1 MDKHI
6 KLVTFRVNE
15 IEFKF
20 NGATKP
26 DTQFRI
32 TPKIESKLGQNGKNL
47 FVNLS
52 VRVNEDISSPVP
64 FNLNVVMFGHF
75 VAEKEAEQKVYAE
88 EAIDILYP
96 FLRAAVSSFTANCN
110 IPPYVLPI
118 INSNVIEENP
128 ANAENKDKENLN

>member
-64 FNLNVVMFGHF
+64 FDLTVNAFGTFNVLKD
-75 VAEKEAEQKVYAE
+75 ATEAELASE
-88 EAIDILYP
+88 TMDTLYP
-96 FLRAAVSSFTANCN
+96 FVRAAVASMTANCN
-110 IPPYVLPI
+110 IPPYILPI
-118 INSNVIEENP
+118 INSDNAQIES
-128 ANAENKDKENLN
+128 KKEEGVN

>member
-1 MDKHI
+1 MEKHI
-6 KLVTFRVNE
+6 RLVTFRVNE

-20 NGATKP
+20 NGAIQP
-26 DTQFRI
+26 GTQFHI
-32 TPKIESKLGQNGKNL
+32 TPKIESKLGQNKNDL

-52 VRVNEDISSPVP
+52 VRINEDISSPVP

-88 EAIDILYP
+88 EAIETLYP

-110 IPPYVLPI
+110 IPPYVLPL
-118 INSNVIEENP
+118 INSAVSSKDKNGDKND
-128 ANAENKDKENLN
+128 DKENLN

>member
-1 MDKHI
+1 MEKHVALI
-6 KLVTFRVNE
+6 TYRINNV
-15 IEFKF
+15 EFKF
-20 NGATKP
+20 KEGIQPGTK
-26 DTQFRI
+26 FRI
-32 TPKIESKLGQNGKNL
+32 NPKIECKMGRNQNTL

-52 VRVNEDISSPVP
+52 VRINEDISSPVP

-75 VAEKEAEQKVYAE
+75 VAEKEAEQRVYAE

>member
-1 MDKHI
+1 MEKHI

-20 NGATKP
+20 NGAIKP

-32 TPKIESKLGQNGKNL
+32 VPKIESKLGQNGKNL

-52 VRVNEDISSPVP
+52 VRVNEDISAPVP

-75 VAEKEAEQKVYAE
+75 IAEKEAEHGYLHQAQRQSADRY
-88 EAIDILYP
+88 
-96 FLRAAVSSFTANCN
+96 SG
-110 IPPYVLPI
+110 
-118 INSNVIEENP
+118 
-128 ANAENKDKENLN
+128 

>member
-1 MDKHI
+1 MDRHI

-20 NGATKP
+20 NGAIKP

-52 VRVNEDISSPVP
+52 VRVTRIFP
-64 FNLNVVMFGHF
+64 
-75 VAEKEAEQKVYAE
+75 
-88 EAIDILYP
+88 
-96 FLRAAVSSFTANCN
+96 R
-110 IPPYVLPI
+110 PYRLI
-118 INSNVIEENP
+118 
-128 ANAENKDKENLN
+128 

>member
-1 MDKHI
+1 MDRHI

-20 NGATKP
+20 NGAIKP

-32 TPKIESKLGQNGKNL
+32 TPKIESKLGQNGNNL

-75 VAEKEAEQKVYAE
+75 VAEKEAEQSDYAE

-96 FLRAAVSSFTANCN
+96 FLRAAVTSFTANCN
-110 IPPYVLPI
+110 IPPYILPI
-118 INSNVIEENP
+118 INSTVAEETP
-128 ANAENKDKENLN
+128 VKAEDKNKENLN

>member
-1 MDKHI
+1 MEKHI

-32 TPKIESKLGQNGKNL
+32 SPKIESKLGQNGKNL

-52 VRVNEDISSPVP
+52 VRINEDISSPVP
-64 FNLNVVMFGHF
+64 FNLNVVMFGQF
-75 VAEKEAEQKVYAE
+75 IIENEAEQKIYAE

-110 IPPYVLPI
+110 IPPYVLPV
-118 INSNVIEENP
+118 INSNIMEENVQK
-128 ANAENKDKENLN
+128 NGNKNSGGLN

>member
-1 MDKHI
+1 MEKHI

-20 NGATKP
+20 NGAIKP

-32 TPKIESKLGQNGKNL
+32 VPKIESKLGQNGKNL

-75 VAEKEAEQKVYAE
+75 IAEKEAEQRVYIE
-88 EAIDILYP
+88 EAIDTLYP

-118 INSNVIEENP
+118 IGSSVLQESP
-128 ANAENKDKENLN
+128 AKADKEKENIN

>member
-20 NGATKP
+20 NGAIKP
-26 DTQFRI
+26 GTQFRI
-32 TPKIESKLGQNGKNL
+32 TPKIESKLGQNENNL

-52 VRVNEDISSPVP
+52 VRINEDISSPVP

-75 VAEKEAEQKVYAE
+75 IAEKPAEQKVYAE
-88 EAIDILYP
+88 EAIEILYP
-96 FLRAAVSSFTANCN
+96 FLRAAVSTFTANCN
-110 IPPYVLPI
+110 IPPYVLP
-118 INSNVIEENP
+118 VISSTALNDEN
-128 ANAENKDKENLN
+128 NEKKDDDKENLN

>member
-1 MDKHI
+1 
-6 KLVTFRVNE
+6 
-15 IEFKF
+15 
-20 NGATKP
+20 
-26 DTQFRI
+26 
-32 TPKIESKLGQNGKNL
+32 
-47 FVNLS
+47 
-52 VRVNEDISSPVP
+52 
-64 FNLNVVMFGHF
+64 MFGHF
-75 VAEKEAEQKVYAE
+75 VAEKESEQRVYAE

>member
-1 MDKHI
+1 MDRHI

-20 NGATKP
+20 NGAIKP

-32 TPKIESKLGQNGKNL
+32 TPKIESKLGQNGNNL

-64 FNLNVVMFGHF
+64 FNLNVVMFGHI
-75 VAEKEAEQKVYAE
+75 VKEKEAEQRVYAE

-96 FLRAAVSSFTANCN
+96 FLRAAVTSFTANCN
-110 IPPYVLPI
+110 IPPYILPI
-118 INSNVIEENP
+118 INSTVAEETP
-128 ANAENKDKENLN
+128 VKAEDKNKENLN